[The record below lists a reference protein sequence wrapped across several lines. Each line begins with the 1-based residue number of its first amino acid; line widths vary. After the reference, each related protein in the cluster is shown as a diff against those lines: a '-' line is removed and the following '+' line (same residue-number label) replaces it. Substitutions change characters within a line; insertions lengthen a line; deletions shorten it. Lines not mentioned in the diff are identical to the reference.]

1 MKRSITLALML
12 AIATIARAQTNLV
25 AYDNGDDPAYA
36 GNPNSYSNNNGG
48 FGYRPWQ
55 LGPGTLANAGGTFMA
70 SPGTG
75 NRQVEG
81 TNSFAVFGADGGIN
95 QNYTLVRPLQA
106 ALIHGRFEADLR
118 FDLAGPGGYLGLFS
132 GAASSGSLHH
142 RVGVGDNNYLTLF
155 GAMGNPQFPTL
166 GDVRGPRLRVRF
178 DFDCRRDTSDA
189 GTLTITAE
197 NLDTATSTNLTV
209 PFFVPHVAG
218 FLVGNERQEND
229 QNVIFDGV
237 VFSRVGTWPAGIFN
251 SALTVEP
258 YGGSPNLVGQG
269 YDLIGEALPASNS
282 GFGHFGAGLQINWSS
297 GGLGIG
303 WTGAVSGANTY
314 LVFVDVDGTNS
325 GVATLAGLGDGTFN
339 GDYEMVD
346 RTENIAFGLQSDGI
360 TPFRPDFLIVAGDE
374 YGDGASYHNFNR
386 TGGLNISN
394 TGQGILWLSRSSN
407 TFVDLG
413 GLAQLQQ
420 FDSSAQIG
428 ADSDG
433 SRETSIVEAFI
444 NLSSLQML
452 PGYRHGAGARIEVAA
467 IIAGGEGGDG
477 QPTTTFLSTSR
488 VSGPGSSIP
497 GGEGLHTLNS
507 LGATLSGDPFDTPA
521 LSNLAIAPQG
531 VSANFPA
538 AAQRIYRVETT
549 TNLQTS
555 WTVTQVLAGVAGSL
569 TISNLP
575 AASSATM
582 YRLAWHA
589 FYDNVDTDGD
599 GLRDHT
605 EFDSGLNP
613 FDPTDAGG
621 NLDGDLLPNDL
632 EILLG
637 QPINVPNDPS
647 GIRLAWFPT
656 RPARG
661 TSFEVSYR
669 PHVTSPLFTSAVVY
683 CQSGHNGFQD
693 VTQTPLAYNSGSRLT
708 NRIAVPFFAYEMNFV
723 FHDGNGNFDNNSGMD
738 YHVSCNPLTP
748 TDTDTDGMPDTWE
761 TSFGLNP
768 ASAADTELDAD
779 GDTLSNGLEY
789 LLSAHPYSLSVSPTV
804 SNNAATVTLR
814 WTPAWPTPTGRG
826 LHVTYEPQPG
836 NPLYV
841 HAQNGNP
848 VYVRVGHSNFKDA
861 YLCQLQNISPGLYR
875 GWLHVPFNA
884 QDINLRMASNLAE
897 STVDDNAGKLY
908 RIPVRR

>member
-1 MKRSITLALML
+1 MMRSISLALLLTCAMG
-12 AIATIARAQTNLV
+12 ARAQTNLV

-36 GNPNSYSNNNGG
+36 GNPNSYSNSNGG
-48 FGYRPWQ
+48 FGYGPWQ
-55 LGPGTLANAGGTFMA
+55 LGPGTLASAGGTFMA

-81 TNSFAVFGADGGIN
+81 TNSFAVYGADGGIN
-95 QNYTLVRPLQA
+95 QNYTLARPLQK
-106 ALIHGRFEADLR
+106 ALIQGRFEAELR
-118 FDLAGPGGYLGLFS
+118 FDLAGPGGYLGLYS
-132 GAASSGSLHH
+132 GAASSGALHQ
-142 RVGVGDNNYLTLF
+142 RLGVGDNNYLTLF
-155 GAMGNPQFPTL
+155 GANGNPQFPTL

-189 GTLTITAE
+189 GTLTVTAE

-229 QNVIFDGV
+229 QNVMFDGV
-237 VFSRVGTWPAGIFN
+237 AFSQVGTWPAGVFN

-258 YGGSPNLVGQG
+258 YGGSPNLAGQA
-269 YDLIGEALPASNS
+269 YDLIGETLPASNV
-282 GFGHFGAGLQINWSS
+282 GFGHFGTGLHVNWNSS
-297 GGLGIG
+297 GLGLG
-303 WTGAVSGANTY
+303 WTGELSGANTY

-325 GVATLAGLGDGTFN
+325 GVATLAGLGNGTFN

-346 RTENIAFGLQSDGI
+346 RTENIAFGLQSDGS

-374 YGDGASYHNFNR
+374 YGDGPSYHNFNR

-420 FDSSAQIG
+420 FDSSAQVG

-433 SRETSIVEAFI
+433 SRASRMVEAFI
-444 NLSSLQML
+444 GLSALQQH
-452 PGYRHGAGARIEVAA
+452 PGYRHGAGARIEAAA
-467 IIAGGEGGDG
+467 IIAGGDGGDG

-488 VSGPGSSIP
+488 VAGPGSTIP
-497 GGEGLHTLNS
+497 GGEGLNTLNS

-521 LSNLAIAPQG
+521 LSPLAIGPQG
-531 VSANFPA
+531 ATATFPA

-549 TNLQTS
+549 TDLQAP
-555 WTVTQVLAGVAGSL
+555 WTVTQVLAGVTGTL
-569 TISNLP
+569 TVSNLP
-575 AASSATM
+575 TSAAAAM
-582 YRLAWHA
+582 VRLGWYS
-589 FYDNVDTDGD
+589 FYGDFDTDGD
-599 GLRDHT
+599 GLRDYT
-605 EFDSGLNP
+605 EFEYGLNP

-621 NLDGDLLPNDL
+621 NPDGDLMPNDL

-647 GIRLAWFPT
+647 GIRLVWFPT

-669 PHVTSPLFTSAVVY
+669 PHVTSPLFTAAVIY

-723 FHDGNGNFDNNSGMD
+723 FHDGNGNFDNNGGLD
-738 YHVSCNPLTP
+738 YYAACQPLTP
-748 TDTDTDGMPDTWE
+748 ADADADGMPDTWE

-768 ASAADTELDAD
+768 ASAADAGQDPD
-779 GDTLSNGLEY
+779 GDTLPNGLEY
-789 LLSAHPYSLSVSPTV
+789 LLTAHPYSLSVSPMI
-804 SNNAATVTLR
+804 SNNAASVTLR
-814 WTPAWPTPTGRG
+814 WTPAWPTPIGPG
-826 LHVTYEPQPG
+826 LYVTYEPQPG

-841 HAQNGNP
+841 HAQNGNSI
-848 VYVRVGHSNFKDA
+848 YVRVGHSNFEDA
-861 YLCQLQNISPGLYR
+861 YLCQLQNIAPGLYR
-875 GWLHVPFNA
+875 GWLHVPYQA
-884 QDINLRMASNLAE
+884 QDINLRMAADLAE
-897 STVDDNAGKLY
+897 TTVDDNAGKFY